1 VVCRF
6 ETQVPLGNDH
16 KKKFHQDIRSLVFSE
31 CQYQFGLGRSAKNAE
46 VNPEDESG
54 SFHGLFCS
62 ASCITL
68 FEKFL
73 IPCGSFL
80 ISFRVQPLTRP

>member
-6 ETQVPLGNDH
+6 ETQVPVGNGH
-16 KKKFHQDIRSLVFSE
+16 KKKIHQDIRSLVLSE

-62 ASCITL
+62 ASCVTM
-68 FEKFL
+68 FERFL
-73 IPCGSFL
+73 IPCGTVS
-80 ISFRVQPLTRP
+80 ISFRVQPLTSP